1 MLYSKVKTQNR
12 GNLSGSI
19 HINITHV
26 PQVLIHLQVYFPHM
40 LFQPIHLPNMTPYPF
55 MEQKLI
61 SLSKVS
67 DFSGFQGLPY
77 NTAPSNMFNLGFN
90 DGVGLR
96 SPQNDP
102 DLSINN
108 SFSGLLPLGL

>member
-1 MLYSKVKTQNR
+1 MLYSKVK
-12 GNLSGSI
+12 
-19 HINITHV
+19 V
-26 PQVLIHLQVYFPHM
+26 PQVLIHLQVYFPHNLLDM
-40 LFQPIHLPNMTPYPF
+40 LLQPIHLPNMTPYPF
-55 MEQKLI
+55 TERKLI

-108 SFSGLLPLGL
+108 SFRCLLPLGL